1 MHVTALTLFPEFFD
15 APLQVSI
22 PGRAIAKG
30 SLRVDCINPRAFA
43 QDLHGTVDDTPYG
56 GGAGMVMRAT
66 EMKAAV
72 EAAHEQSTQPRPVI
86 LLSPQGA
93 RLTQNIVEDLARKP
107 GFIVV
112 CGRYEGIDE
121 RFVTEYVDHEI
132 SIGDFVLSG
141 GEPAAFLL
149 IDAVA
154 RLLDGVVGNEASIQL
169 ESFQDGTL
177 EHPHFTR
184 PFDFE
189 GDEVPD
195 ILRSGDHGRIAK
207 WRRKVGLLRTQ
218 HRRPDLWAE
227 MTLSR
232 ADRRLLE
239 DTRIEVD
246 PRWYEPTRSQWGSE
260 TAKRDAPNLD
270 PASEDPRREDV

>member
-1 MHVTALTLFPEFFD
+1 MHVTALTLFPEFFEG
-15 APLQVSI
+15 PLQVSI

-30 SLRVDCINPRAFA
+30 SLSVDCVNPRDFA
-43 QDLHGTVDDTPYG
+43 TDLHGTVDDTPYG

-66 EMKAAV
+66 EMNRAIA
-72 EAAHEQSTQPRPVI
+72 AAHERSSAPRRVV

-93 RLTQNIVEDLARKP
+93 RLHQGIVEDLASSQ

-121 RFVTEYVDHEI
+121 RFVTEHVDHEI

-141 GEPAAFLL
+141 GEPAAFVL

-154 RLLDGVVGNEASIQL
+154 RLLDGVVGNEVSIQW

-184 PFDFE
+184 PFSLE
-189 GDEVPD
+189 GDEVPE

-207 WRRKVGLLRTQ
+207 WRRKVGLLRTL
-218 HRRPDLWAE
+218 HRRPDLWAH
-227 MTLSR
+227 LQLDR

-239 DTRIEVD
+239 DERIKVQA
-246 PRWYEPTRSQWGSE
+246 RWYEPSRSVWPERMFSECDDVATRG
-260 TAKRDAPNLD
+260 KKD
-270 PASEDPRREDV
+270 PSAE